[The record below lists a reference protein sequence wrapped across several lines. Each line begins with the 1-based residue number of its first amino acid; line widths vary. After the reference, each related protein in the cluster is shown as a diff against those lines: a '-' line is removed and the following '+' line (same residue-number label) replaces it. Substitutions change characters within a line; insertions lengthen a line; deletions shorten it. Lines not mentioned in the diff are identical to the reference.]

1 MHHTLYEWTYVFHYI
16 STERTRVLNCEPKT
30 VAPDIP
36 TWGDPGQVDQVMMA
50 HSITLPWVQSRQGI
64 EISVSLSCE
73 CKPRAHP
80 QAQAHSRLPPSEA
93 FGCRSLFR

>member
-1 MHHTLYEWTYVFHYI
+1 MFRDI
-16 STERTRVLNCEPKT
+16 STERTCVLNCELKA

-50 HSITLPWVQSRQGI
+50 HSITLPWVQSHQSL

-73 CKPRAHP
+73 YKPRAHP